1 MKNSEQRFSAEFIRI
16 VLFGCASV
24 SILVSVSII
33 VVLASQALLFFRDPA
48 VTLGDFF
55 FSLQWQP
62 LIGRFGI
69 APLISATLMTSLF
82 AMVVAIPVGYA
93 VAVYISEYASPALR
107 GFVKPA
113 LEVLAGIPTV
123 AYGYFALTF
132 TTPLLQGIFGAERV
146 DFHNTA
152 SAGLTMGVLILPLIT
167 SMIDDA
173 LGSIPPSLREA
184 ASALGATKMETSL
197 RIVTPAALSGIAAAC
212 IIGLSRAVGETMIV
226 ALAAGAGPNLTLN
239 PFEGAETL
247 TGYIARISGGDIAYD
262 TPDYNSIF
270 ALGLVLFLMT
280 LVLNLISRR
289 ITRRFREEYD

>member
-1 MKNSEQRFSAEFIRI
+1 MIKREHRFFAELIRV
-16 VLFGCASV
+16 VLFSSAIV
-24 SILVSVSII
+24 SILISGGII
-33 VVLASQALLFFRDPA
+33 VVLGSQALLFFRDPN
-48 VTLGDFF
+48 VSLIEFF
-55 FSLQWQP
+55 LSGQWQP

-69 APLISATLMTSLF
+69 APLISATVMTSLF
-82 AMVVAIPVGYA
+82 AMLIAIPIGYA
-93 VAVYISEYASPALR
+93 VAVYLSEYAPPTLR
-107 GFVKPA
+107 AIIKPA

-132 TTPLLQGIFGAERV
+132 TTPLLQGIFGSDRV
-146 DFHNTA
+146 DFYNTA
-152 SAGLTMGVLILPLIT
+152 SAGLTIGILILPLVT
-167 SMIDDA
+167 SMIEDA
-173 LGSIPPSLREA
+173 LGSIPASLREA
-184 ASALGATKMETSL
+184 SLALGATRMETSL

-212 IIGLSRAVGETMIV
+212 IVSLSRAIGETMIV

-270 ALGLVLFLMT
+270 ALGLVLFAIT
-280 LVLNLISRR
+280 LILNVISRR